1 MPVSLFFHGA
11 ARTVTG
17 SCYRLV
23 HPGGQVLI
31 DCGLFQGAK
40 TVRELNYGAFPFD
53 PHQIDALLLT
63 HAHIDHSG
71 LVPKLCRLG
80 YRGPIITSAATADLL
95 TYMLPDSGHIQEIEV
110 EQLNR
115 RNAQRGRPAVQPIYT
130 RASAEACLDQL
141 RPVGFDEW
149 FDVVPGIRARLW
161 NAGHLLG
168 SASIELTLDEARG
181 GPLRLLFSG
190 DLGPGGKLLQADP
203 QGPTGLDAIIVESTY
218 GDRDRVDLDAAG
230 RRSLL
235 GQEVRQALARGGNLI
250 VPAFA
255 VERSQELLADLV
267 ELSVAKDLPRTEIFL
282 DSPLAIRVTEVFE
295 KHRTAIE
302 AAVGTAL
309 SFRAPNIHLVE
320 TAEQSRRLEHV
331 RSGAIILSA
340 SGMCDAGRIRHHLK
354 NSLWRR
360 ADTVL
365 LTGYQA
371 PGTMGRVL
379 QDGASSVRIFGEE
392 IAVHAAIRSIDVYSG
407 HADRGDLL
415 RWLAA
420 RGEPASGLFLTHGE
434 SAAIQSLRTAIAD
447 KGWQHVHMPGLD
459 RAFTLRPGQPVE
471 PVADLTP
478 PRLMETP
485 AEDWHNLYARTLL
498 NLSQRL
504 RQMPDDEA
512 RETLLRSVA
521 AQISAA
527 TKSRR

>member
-1 MPVSLFFHGA
+1 MAVSLHFHGA

-17 SCYRLV
+17 SCHRLV
-23 HPGGQVLI
+23 YPGGQLLV
-31 DCGLFQGAK
+31 DCGLFQGTK
-40 TVRELNYGAFPFD
+40 TVRELNYGDFPFS
-53 PHQIDALLLT
+53 PGEIDALLLT

-80 YRGPIITSAATADLL
+80 YRGPIVTSRATADLL

-115 RNAQRGRPAVQPIYT
+115 RNDRRGRDKVRPIYT
-130 RASAEACLDQL
+130 RAQAEACLAQL
-141 RPVGFDEW
+141 KPVGFDEW
-149 FDVVPGIRARLW
+149 IDVRPGIRARFW

-190 DLGPGGKLLQADP
+190 DLGPGGKRLQADP
-203 QGPTGLDAIIVESTY
+203 EGPHGLDVLIAESTY

-255 VERSQELLADLV
+255 VERTQELLADLV
-267 ELSVAKDLPRTEIFL
+267 ALTASKDLPRTDIFL

-295 KHRTAIE
+295 AHRSAIE
-302 AAVGTAL
+302 EAVGEKL
-309 SFRAPNIHLVE
+309 QFHAPNIHIIE
-320 TAEQSRRLEHV
+320 TPQQSQRLSLLK
-331 RSGAIILSA
+331 SGAIILSA

-360 ADTVL
+360 TDTVL

-392 IAVHAAIRSIDVYSG
+392 IAVRAAIRTIDVYSG

-415 RWLAA
+415 AWLQA
-420 RGEPASGLFLTHGE
+420 RGEPRCGLFLTHGE
-434 SAAIQSLRTAIAD
+434 SAAIMALREAVAAL
-447 KGWQHVHMPGLD
+447 GWKHLHMPGLD
-459 RAFTLRPGQPVE
+459 RAYALAPGRPVE
-471 PVADLTP
+471 ALAHQAV
-478 PRLMETP
+478 PRLREAP

-498 NLSQRL
+498 QLSHRL
-504 RQMPDDEA
+504 AALPDDGA
-512 RETLLRSVA
+512 REELLRTLA
-521 AQISAA
+521 AQLQERP
-527 TKSRR
+527 RRR